1 MNKFEMFS
9 LRNGGNLIIAL
20 TDPEGDGSNTRVL
33 FVLFV
38 LILLIVFLL
47 IGLFLS
53 IRSCIAYDKKV
64 RQHIYRL
71 VNSQISVTPDDFLKL
86 REQYKLPDG
95 EGVYVIHNTTRDLYY
110 VGQSIHV
117 INRLSQ
123 HFCGRGNGDVY
134 ADYVYQ
140 NEFRIFIIPLVKSG
154 YSTLNAL
161 EKDTI
166 AAYHAYDKGYN
177 RTRGNKN

>member
-71 VNSQISVTPDDFLKL
+71 VNSQISVTPDDF
-86 REQYKLPDG
+86 
-95 EGVYVIHNTTRDLYY
+95 NTNYLMEK
-110 VGQSIHV
+110 
-117 INRLSQ
+117 
-123 HFCGRGNGDVY
+123 
-134 ADYVYQ
+134 
-140 NEFRIFIIPLVKSG
+140 EFMSYI
-154 YSTLNAL
+154 TL
-161 EKDTI
+161 
-166 AAYHAYDKGYN
+166 HAIYIMLDKVFM
-177 RTRGNKN
+177 

>member
-20 TDPEGDGSNTRVL
+20 TDPEGDGSNTR
-33 FVLFV
+33 VLFV

-110 VGQSIHV
+110 VGQSI
-117 INRLSQ
+117 Q
-123 HFCGRGNGDVY
+123 CD
-134 ADYVYQ
+134 
-140 NEFRIFIIPLVKSG
+140 KSFVT
-154 YSTLNAL
+154 TLLWAW
-161 EKDTI
+161 EW
-166 AAYHAYDKGYN
+166 
-177 RTRGNKN
+177 

>member
-64 RQHIYRL
+64 RQHMSYITLHAIYIML
-71 VNSQISVTPDDFLKL
+71 
-86 REQYKLPDG
+86 
-95 EGVYVIHNTTRDLYY
+95 
-110 VGQSIHV
+110 
-117 INRLSQ
+117 
-123 HFCGRGNGDVY
+123 
-134 ADYVYQ
+134 
-140 NEFRIFIIPLVKSG
+140 
-154 YSTLNAL
+154 
-161 EKDTI
+161 
-166 AAYHAYDKGYN
+166 DKVFM
-177 RTRGNKN
+177 